1 MDVTPTSQSELDARD
16 AEIERLRSR
25 AVRLE
30 AELAAQAASAN
41 AQIAEAQRR
50 LYWLDKLELD
60 LNALLSRPWLAFL
73 ATVPLKAFRRLRRES
88 RRGLA
93 RLRG

>member
-1 MDVTPTSQSELDARD
+1 MQTLRVANRAARGG
-16 AEIERLRSR
+16 AGR
-25 AVRLE
+25 AGG
-30 AELAAQAASAN
+30 SAN

-50 LYWLDKLELD
+50 LYWLDKLEVD

-88 RRGLA
+88 RQVLG

>member
-1 MDVTPTSQSELDARD
+1 MNVTPTNQSELTELQALRD
-16 AEIERLRSR
+16 RVAQ
-25 AVRLE
+25 LE
-30 AELAAQAASAN
+30 SELADQAAAAN

-50 LYWLDKLELD
+50 MYWLDKLEVD

-73 ATVPLKAFRRLRRES
+73 ATVPLKAFRRLRREG
-88 RRGLA
+88 RQVFG